1 MLFFKT
7 GPQTSTHVFNRIQSF
22 IQTVK
27 KNKGNGDIIFKARK
41 EGQKERRK
49 KRKRPSDTICCQSI
63 KILKL
68 NTCKVLEFLSNH

>member
-41 EGQKERRK
+41 EG
-49 KRKRPSDTICCQSI
+49 
-63 KILKL
+63 
-68 NTCKVLEFLSNH
+68 